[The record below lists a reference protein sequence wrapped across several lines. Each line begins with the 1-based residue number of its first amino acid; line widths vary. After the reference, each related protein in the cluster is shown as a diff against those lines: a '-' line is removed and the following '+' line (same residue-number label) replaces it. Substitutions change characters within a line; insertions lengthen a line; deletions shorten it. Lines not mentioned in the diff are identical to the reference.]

1 MCDWEMNVA
10 AMTTQSIVAAIVF
23 VMITTVIPETNA
35 TTTQINHKTF
45 EKCFKKYASDLD
57 RVLSL
62 RAKQLIENRFR
73 SGGTIDINNIKRND
87 NIYNCV
93 HGLPIHP
100 EVDLTTGKVIK

>member
-1 MCDWEMNVA
+1 MA
-10 AMTTQSIVAAIVF
+10 ALTTLSVVAAIVF
-23 VMITTVIPETNA
+23 VMITSVIPETNA

-57 RVLSL
+57 KVLSL
-62 RAKQLIENRFR
+62 NAKQLIENRIR
-73 SGGTIDINNIKRND
+73 SGGSIDINNIKRDD
-87 NIYNCV
+87 NVYNCV